1 MFIFRRKALIGMAAG
16 TDSVT
21 SVTNNTPATPE
32 SMTQIAPAM
41 LAAPSKIRKE
51 LMSSE
56 SHRQTFHTAAMRRM
70 PIWQMVAL
78 DKPTKLEEKRY
89 VKKKHCAYKYI
100 HV

>member
-21 SVTNNTPATPE
+21 SVTNTNTPATPE
-32 SMTQIAPAM
+32 STTQIAPAM
-41 LAAPSKIRKE
+41 LGVQSSRIRKE

-89 VKKKHCAYKYI
+89 EKN
-100 HV
+100 